1 MPVFI
6 TSCDVAF
13 SVFLI
18 TEGVAALRLK
28 LLHTVLQPPVQAGQP
43 YTHMAQFYNVLDS
56 FLDLTDDHVTETN
69 ENDRIV
75 S

>member
-43 YTHMAQFYNVLDS
+43 YRHMTQFYNVLDS
-56 FLDLTDDHVTETN
+56 VCMTDDHVTETN